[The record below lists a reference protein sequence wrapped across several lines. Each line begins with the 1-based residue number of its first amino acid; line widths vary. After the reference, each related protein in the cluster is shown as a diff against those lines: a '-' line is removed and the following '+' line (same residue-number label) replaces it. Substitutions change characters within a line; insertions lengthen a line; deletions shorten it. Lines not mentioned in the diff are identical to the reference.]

1 MRRASRTHIEMKKV
15 DAPVNLLIR
24 ADVTLAAKMFIMENK
39 RKGRKSLSE
48 LTENLWISYLRS
60 QGVKLP
66 PLFKNA
72 SR

>member
-1 MRRASRTHIEMKKV
+1 MKKV